1 MICEFSGSI
10 ASKLEIKA
18 NMPIFMLSGEAL
30 MEETVYF
37 GFQTPL

>member
-1 MICEFSGSI
+1 MISEFSGSI

-18 NMPIFMLSGEAL
+18 NIPIYLMSGEAL
-30 MEETVYF
+30 VEETVYF